1 MKSESLIRSVFVFM
15 MVFMSFEAVCAKD
28 KSESNAKTIPK
39 DEPLILSLQDGIKLV
54 LQNNLDITIE
64 QQNPAISQADITI
77 QKANFDPSLT
87 LDVNIDRSIVAPFSN
102 SLDATQ
108 GTDNAHVNYNAE
120 LTQKLLTGGNYDLNF
135 TNQRLHTNIT
145 SNALINPGLIN
156 PSYTSV
162 LLLTLT
168 QPLLKNFGF
177 EVNEA
182 QIKIARNN
190 YLISQE
196 LFEARVIDLIL
207 RTQEQ
212 YWDLVFA
219 RQNLKVQQQSLR
231 SAQELL
237 ATNRERAEQGLL
249 ASIEVLVAEAGV
261 ASQQENIIT
270 AEKAIK
276 DAEDNI
282 RQLINLPDRSLME
295 EFAILPVDEPDT
307 EEKTFDAKAVVRTA
321 IEKRPDVRQAK
332 VTIITNGINYR
343 TAKNQLLPGLDFIGS
358 IGLNGLGGSF
368 PGDMEQLGSTD
379 FYSWSA
385 GLQLVYPLGN
395 RSARAS
401 FARSHV
407 VLDQSAFSL
416 RSLEQNVIL
425 EVKEAVRRVQTDFR
439 RIESNRKAR
448 VLAEKKV
455 EAETERFNV
464 GLSTTKNVL
473 DFQRDLATAE
483 GNELRAIT
491 DYNKSL
497 ANLEKVRGTSFE
509 KNGIV
514 FDESREGVSN

>member
-1 MKSESLIRSVFVFM
+1 MKIKLLLSGFLLFGIVASCFEPVRAEGKREEDIRQV
-15 MVFMSFEAVCAKD
+15 ER
-28 KSESNAKTIPK
+28 N
-39 DEPLILSLQDGIKLV
+39 EPLILSLQDGIKLV
-54 LQNNLDITIE
+54 LQNNLDIIIE
-64 QQNPAISQADITI
+64 QRNPVISKSDITI
-77 QKANFDPSLT
+77 QKANFDPILT
-87 LDVNIDRSIVAPFSN
+87 LNVSADRAITTPFSN
-102 SLDATQ
+102 SLDATA

-120 LTQKLLTGGNYDLNF
+120 FTQKLLTGGNYDLKF
-135 TNQRLHTNIT
+135 TNQRLRTNIT

-156 PSYTSV
+156 PSYTSQ
-162 LLLTLT
+162 LLLTLN

-177 EVNEA
+177 ETTKA

-196 LFEARVIDLIL
+196 VFEAKVIDLIL
-207 RTQEQ
+207 KTQEQ

-219 RQNLKVQQQSLR
+219 RQNLKVQQQALR

-237 ATNRERAEQGLL
+237 DSNRAKAEQGLL

-276 DAEDNI
+276 DAEDNL
-282 RQLINLPDRSLME
+282 RQLINLPDHSMME
-295 EFAILPVDEPDT
+295 EFAILPVDEPEM
-307 EEKTFDAKAVVRTA
+307 EEKTFDTKTAVQTA

-332 VTIITNGINYR
+332 VTIMTNEINYR
-343 TAKNQLLPGLDFIGS
+343 VAKNQLLPGLDFTGS
-358 IGLNGLGGSF
+358 VGLNGLGGSF
-368 PGDMEQLGSTD
+368 PSDMDQLGSTD

-385 GLQLVYPLGN
+385 GLLLTYPLGN
-395 RSARAS
+395 RSSRAS
-401 FARSHV
+401 FAKSHA
-407 VLDQSAFSL
+407 VLEQSGFSL
-416 RSLEQNVIL
+416 KSLEQGVIL

-448 VLAEKKV
+448 VLADKKV

-473 DFQRDLATAE
+473 DFQKDLATAE
-483 GNELRAIT
+483 GNELKAIT

-497 ANLEKVRGTSFE
+497 ANLEKVRGTSLGQH
-509 KNGIV
+509 GIV
-514 FDESREGVSN
+514 LDESREGNTN